1 MESKYIDLTINRLT
15 QAQYDELKNTNKV
28 SEEELYI
35 IIDHDDL
42 FYYKTQLYTKDETD
56 GLLETIR
63 TNLNNTTIRLDDF
76 IENIDDVAT
85 LVKANQELQG
95 DEEILDSITIEG
107 VNYQV
112 YPEGTIE
119 FNDAQSTD
127 QSAVQLGSIKIGND
141 IWNIPSRTD
150 LSNYYTKDEITDLI
164 SGIDTGGFA
173 PIIVDTLPSTG
184 EVGKVYLTPVG
195 DGSYQEYLYIN
206 NNWELIGSTAIDL
219 SDYALKSELP
229 VNTSQL
235 NNDSGFVYS
244 SDVYTKT
251 ETSDFLNQKVS
262 VGSVYTKE
270 EIDNMDLGG
279 KVTIR
284 DWGV

>member
-42 FYYKTQLYTKDETD
+42 FYYKTQLYTKNETD
-56 GLLETIR
+56 SLLETIR
-63 TNLNNTTIRLDDF
+63 TNLNNTSIKLDDF
-76 IENIDDVAT
+76 IENIADYAT

-95 DEEILDSITIEG
+95 TEEILDSITIEG

-119 FNDAQSTD
+119 FNDVQSTN

-150 LSNYYTKDEITDLI
+150 LSNYYTKPEITELL
-164 SGIDTGGFA
+164 SQIDSGGFE

-206 NNWELIGSTAIDL
+206 NNWELIGSTSIDL
-219 SDYALKSELP
+219 SEYAKKTDIPTNLSAF
-229 VNTSQL
+229 T
-235 NNDSGFVYS
+235 NDAGYFTN
-244 SDVYTKT
+244 SDAYTK
-251 ETSDFLNQKVS
+251 SQVSSLLNQKVS